1 VGQTIHEQVRA
12 KIPDGDRDIPVND
25 TASAK
30 EGTSTP
36 LYVDVD
42 GTLLRTDLLAESF
55 FALVKRNLL
64 YLFLIPFWLLRG
76 RAWLKQQIAERVT
89 IDVDVLPYHTE
100 FLDYLRNEAGQ
111 GRELYLAT
119 ASNEKFARAIA
130 DHLGCFTGVLASDA
144 HGNLKGRHKLA
155 AMLERHGEGGF
166 DYAGNAAVDLKI
178 WPHAREAILVAPRR
192 GVLRVAQL
200 QGNVTH
206 VFSDRGTG
214 PITYLHAIRVHQWL
228 KNLLLF
234 VPILTSHQWSDMTT
248 ISNALLGFAAFSLCA
263 SSVYLLNDLLD
274 LPADR
279 RHPNKRRRPFAA
291 GTIPLVNGALLML
304 LLLGAGI
311 SIGYQLSGLFFGIL
325 LLYLVITLSYSLYLK
340 SVAIVDVV
348 LLAGLYTL
356 RIIAGAAAIAVIP
369 SFWLLAFSM
378 FIFYSLALVKRCS
391 ELDTVKRMQGEAAWG
406 RNYMVSDMGVL
417 FSMGIASGYSSALVL
432 ALFINSPDVVERYSH
447 PQGLWLLC
455 PTIIFWV
462 SHIWLKAAR
471 GEIHDD
477 PLVFA
482 IVDRG
487 SQLVILSCTL
497 ISVLSL

>member
-1 VGQTIHEQVRA
+1 
-12 KIPDGDRDIPVND
+12 VNET
-25 TASAK
+25 TAAK
-30 EGTSTP
+30 ECTSTP

-55 FALVKRNLL
+55 FALVKRNIL

-76 RAWLKQQIAERVT
+76 RAWLKQQIAERVD
-89 IDVDVLPYHTE
+89 IDVEVLPYHTE
-100 FLDYLRNEAGQ
+100 FLDYLRNESGR

-119 ASNEKFARAIA
+119 ASNGKFARAIA
-130 DHLGCFTGVLASDA
+130 DHLGCFTDVLASDA
-144 HGNLKGRHKLA
+144 HNNLKGSHKLA

-166 DYAGNAAVDLKI
+166 DYAGNAGVDLKI
-178 WPHAREAILVAPRR
+178 WPHAREAILVAPHR
-192 GVLRVAQL
+192 GVARAAQQL
-200 QGNVTH
+200 GNVTH

-214 PITYLHAIRVHQWL
+214 PVTYLRAIRVHQWL

-234 VPILTSHQWSDMTT
+234 VPVLTAHLWTDMTA
-248 ISNALLGFAAFSLCA
+248 ISNALLGFAAFSLSA

-279 RHPNKRRRPFAA
+279 RHPNKRKRAFAA
-291 GTIPLVNGALLML
+291 GDIPLLNGALLML
-304 LLLGAGI
+304 LLLGTGI
-311 SIGYQLSGLFFGIL
+311 AIGYQLSALFFGIL

-391 ELDTVKRMQGEAAWG
+391 ELDTVKRLQGEAAWG
-406 RNYMVSDMGVL
+406 RNYMVADMGVL
-417 FSMGIASGYSSALVL
+417 FSMGIASGYASVLVL
-432 ALFINSPDVVERYSH
+432 ALFINSPDVIERYSH
-447 PQGLWLLC
+447 PEGLWLLC